1 MVMCTWYLANKCY
14 YTIIVYF
21 MNLRLQR
28 VNWARPYELRNTKT
42 KFMSEITPKTIWKR
56 HNHTDKNLDFEISEA
71 TACFGVKF
79 RVLRKGERRSNSRH
93 TFEISLFP
101 TVNSCAALN
110 CNVEKKEIA
119 A

>member
-1 MVMCTWYLANKCY
+1 
-14 YTIIVYF
+14 